1 MNWTKTILRE
11 VWGLFVDDG
20 NFALAIAVWLAMAGL
35 ALPALAPAAGWAGIV
50 LFLGL
55 ALILLESVHRR
66 AKR

>member
-35 ALPALAPAAGWAGIV
+35 ALPVLAPAAGWAGIV